1 MTLLRRNAPLSRI
14 FVVTPVLD
22 VGPEKVGELVVL
34 VFGEEG
40 CDFGSDYFFR
50 ARGAE
55 IVPGDLVEGLQVLLA
70 ELVEVIS
77 IESVSCQGAVCG
89 DAFVV
94 VAFFV
99 SDLLVEIPVQICT
112 HLAFCRGA
120 EERPL
125 KHCFGCR
132 SGIYNSINNLQVHY
146 RWYVTHCL

>member
-70 ELVEVIS
+70 NWS
-77 IESVSCQGAVCG
+77 KSSA
-89 DAFVV
+89 
-94 VAFFV
+94 
-99 SDLLVEIPVQICT
+99 SNRS
-112 HLAFCRGA
+112 LARA
-120 EERPL
+120 PYAATRL
-125 KHCFGCR
+125 
-132 SGIYNSINNLQVHY
+132 
-146 RWYVTHCL
+146 W